1 MSSSFAAERQLMVE
15 QQLRARGIR
24 DERVLAAMN
33 RVPREAF
40 VTEQARS
47 SAYDDCALPIACG
60 QTISQPYI
68 VGLMT
73 AALEL
78 TGGERVLEIGTGSG
92 YQAAV
97 LDELGAEVYTIE
109 RHPPL
114 AAHAAAVLK
123 QHGYAR
129 AHVKSGDGTLG
140 WPEESPFD
148 RVIITAGGREVP
160 RSVWEQLREGG
171 ILVAPL
177 GEAEEQELLQI
188 HKRHGK
194 PTPTVLCGCRF
205 VPLIHGQAE

>member
-1 MSSSFAAERQLMVE
+1 MTSPFATQRQAMVE

-40 VTEQARS
+40 VADEARH
-47 SAYDDCALPIACG
+47 SAYDDCALPIACH

-73 AALEL
+73 QSLEL
-78 TGGERVLEIGTGSG
+78 SGGERVLEIGTGSG

-97 LDELGAEVYTIE
+97 LDELGAEVFTIE
-109 RHPPL
+109 RHRQL
-114 AAHAAAVLK
+114 AEHAANVLA
-123 QHGYAR
+123 QQGYTR
-129 AHVKSGDGTLG
+129 VQVKSGDGTLG

-148 RVIITAGGREVP
+148 RIIITAGGREIP
-160 RSVWEQLREGG
+160 RPVWEQLGEGG

-177 GEAEEQELLQI
+177 GEVDEQELLQI
-188 HKRHGK
+188 RKHHGK
-194 PTPTVLCGCRF
+194 PMATQLCGCRF
-205 VPLIHGQAE
+205 VPLIAGKVE